1 MKKICLF
8 SRKHD
13 DYEFI
18 KVSNHFNDLE
28 IKYVL
33 FPTDDIKDKST
44 IFNYEIAS
52 YNDFGKI
59 LCKVDYVIF
68 GKSFD
73 KSFSDIEELIL
84 LSLNE
89 KKEVYCLCQLEEKNL
104 KKIKDYSK
112 HNDLIFKYYDEYSDY
127 NNLNEKIVP
136 TLGIFC
142 LHNDDSILELHL
154 KIKNLFIKKNIISYN
169 ICCSKYSTLFDM
181 KIFPESIME
190 LNCNDIDRNRLLK
203 EYFLKTNQQNK
214 NINVI
219 SFPPD
224 RDSNIYPAKYY
235 TDFAV
240 KHFMKICDGIDFSIL
255 VLPFYEYG
263 EYNLES
269 IKTSFFNNYSVKI
282 NALVLTNN
290 MIDSFNRDKNRTD
303 LYIEVSNDKVRNY
316 LKKSNYK
323 EPVFSLDEND
333 LEVLV
338 DQIINFLR

>member
-1 MKKICLF
+1 M
-8 SRKHD
+8 KHD
-13 DYEFI
+13 DYELI
-18 KVSNHFNDLE
+18 KVSNYFHDLE

-33 FPTDDIKDKST
+33 FPTEDIKDKST
-44 IFNYEIAS
+44 IFNYEIMS
-52 YNDFGKI
+52 YNDFDKI
-59 LCKVDYVIF
+59 LNEIDYVIF
-68 GKSFD
+68 GKTFD

-89 KKEVYCLCQLEEKNL
+89 KKEVYCFCHLEEKIL
-104 KKIKDYSK
+104 KKIKDYTK
-112 HNDLIFKYYDEYSDY
+112 HKNLIFNYYDEYYDY
-127 NNLNEKIVP
+127 ENLNEKIVP

-142 LHNDDSILELHL
+142 LHDDDSILELHL
-154 KIKNLFIKKNIISYN
+154 KIKNLFIKKSIISHN
-169 ICCSKYSTLFDM
+169 ICCSKYSSFFDM

-190 LNCNDIDRNRLLK
+190 LNCNDIERNRLLR
-203 EYFLKTNQQNK
+203 EYFLKTNQQQK
-214 NINVI
+214 NINII

-224 RDSNIYPAKYY
+224 RDINIYPVKYY

-269 IKTSFFNNYSVKI
+269 IKNSFFNNYSIKI
-282 NALVLTNN
+282 NAFVFTNN
-290 MIDSFNRDKNRTD
+290 MVDSFNRDKNRNN

-316 LKKSNYK
+316 LKHSNYK
-323 EPVFSLDEND
+323 DPVFSLAEND

-338 DQIINFLR
+338 DQIIDFLK